1 MKKLLLVALSA
12 VSFSAFARP
21 EYVVQPGEL
30 VEADALCVPVEK
42 CTRRSCCE
50 RRDCCES
57 RCERRSCCENRCNGC
72 GFFSFFRNNGCCCN

>member
-30 VEADALCVPVEK
+30 VEADALCVPVER
-42 CTRRSCCE
+42 CTSRS
-50 RRDCCES
+50 
-57 RCERRSCCENRCNGC
+57 SCATGC
-72 GFFSFFRNNGCCCN
+72 GWACSGLARRRTRIRRRTPG

>member
-1 MKKLLLVALSA
+1 MKKLLLVALSV

-42 CTRRSCCE
+42 CSRSCCE
-50 RRDCCES
+50 RRDCCE
-57 RCERRSCCENRCNGC
+57 RRSCCERRCEDRCCNGC
-72 GFFSFFRNNGCCCN
+72 GLFGFFRNNGCCCR